1 MVSFSE
7 FANNGKWVAGVECE
21 KTMQSVFMQ
30 KAHVNSAIWKISIT
44 DACLR
49 QQKNDLQYTQTWKD
63 TAKMI
68 SRGIKLWRPK
78 VRYAKDPILDEMTSA
93 STDEALARACPNYA
107 QMLELAKE
115 TTRLTDEAVI
125 RACYLQH

>member
-1 MVSFSE
+1 MASFSG
-7 FANNGKWVAGVECE
+7 FANNEKWVAGEECE

-49 QQKNDLQYTQTWKD
+49 QQKNDLQHTQTWKD
-63 TAKMI
+63 TAKII

-115 TTRLTDEAVI
+115 TARLTDETVI